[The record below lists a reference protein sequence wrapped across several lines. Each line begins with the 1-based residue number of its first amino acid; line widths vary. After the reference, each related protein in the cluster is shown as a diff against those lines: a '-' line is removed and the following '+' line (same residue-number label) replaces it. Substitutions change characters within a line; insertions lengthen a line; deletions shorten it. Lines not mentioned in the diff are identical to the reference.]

1 MPMQRMIAS
10 AALLAALA
18 VTAVVMFA
26 GRGSGGEYQV
36 HFMHAGLL
44 VEGADVVIGGQK
56 AGSVTEIGLTNA
68 GEADVTVELNRGV
81 PRLRAGTTASLEE
94 PSLSGQAN
102 RYVSISPGP
111 ETAPELPNGAAI
123 ESGATTSV
131 VELDELYNLLDERTR
146 DGLRGIVRGQ
156 RDAYAG
162 RAADAERF
170 YETFAPALQASDRLF
185 RELASDGRSLRRFVR
200 ATGELAGTL
209 RASSDDLYGA
219 VEESSVAVDGFARA
233 SEPLERAIVRMP
245 ATFAEG
251 RRAFAE
257 IRESVPAFE
266 TLVERA
272 RPDLA
277 GLPRFAGALTGA
289 LRDERSLEELALLL
303 DGPGA
308 RDDLV
313 ELLRGLPELSR
324 RGLPAVRS
332 GRPALRAG
340 RPLVDQ
346 LRAYT
351 PDLVAF
357 WGNTGRALAPYD
369 ANGHYAR
376 VLPQFGAFREVA
388 DGAGGARMS
397 PLAPAQRLLGLQNGV
412 LRRCPGAASQP
423 LAGAGAAAPPESVE
437 CDPSQVP
444 PGP

>member
-1 MPMQRMIAS
+1 MPVQRMIAS
-10 AALLAALA
+10 AAVLAALA
-18 VTAVVMFA
+18 VAALVMFGA
-26 GRGSGGEYQV
+26 RGAGGEYRV

-68 GEADVTVELNRGV
+68 GEADVRVELNRGV
-81 PRLRAGTTASLEE
+81 PRLRVGTTASLEE

-102 RYVSISPGP
+102 RYVAISPGP
-111 ETAPELPNGAAI
+111 ETAPELPDGAAI
-123 ESGATTSV
+123 ESDATTSV
-131 VELDELYNLLDERTR
+131 VELDELYNLLDKRTR

-156 RDAYAG
+156 RDVYAG

-185 RELASDGRSLRRFVR
+185 RELASDGRSLRRFVS
-200 ATGELAGTL
+200 ATGRLAGTL
-209 RASSDDLYGA
+209 RASSADLYGS

-233 SEPLERAIVRMP
+233 SEPLERAIGRMP
-245 ATFAEG
+245 STFAEG

-257 IRESVPAFE
+257 VRESVPAFE
-266 TLVERA
+266 ELVA
-272 RPDLA
+272 RSRPALE
-277 GLPRFAGALTGA
+277 GLPRFAGELTGA
-289 LRDERSLEELALLL
+289 LRDERSLESLALLL
-303 DGPGA
+303 DGPAG

-313 ELLRGLPELSR
+313 ELVQGLPGLGR
-324 RGLPAVRS
+324 RGLAAVES

-351 PDLVAF
+351 PDLVAM

-376 VLPQFGAFREVA
+376 VLPQFGAFREEA
-388 DGAGGARMS
+388 DGAGGVRMS
-397 PLAPAQRLLGLQNGV
+397 PLAPAERVLGLRNGV
-412 LRRCPGAASQP
+412 MRRCPGS
-423 LAGAGAAAPPESVE
+423 AAAGDCEAAR
-437 CDPSQVP
+437 
-444 PGP
+444 